1 MTHNI
6 HKAIKSRV
14 LVLDGAMGTM
24 VQRYK
29 LEEADFRG
37 ERFKNFPHNLKG
49 NNDLLVLTKPQV
61 IREIHEAYLAAG
73 ADIIE
78 TDTFNANRISLSDY
92 HLEDLAYEINLAAA
106 RLAKEATSGFTLLAT
121 DKPRWVAGSIGPT
134 SKTASMSP
142 DVQNPAYRAVSF
154 DDLYHAYRE
163 QARGL
168 LDGGADI
175 LMVETIFDT
184 LNAKAAL
191 IAVFD
196 ELNDR
201 HILDPG
207 TFNLEPGTSFPVIA
221 SVTISDNSGRTLSG
235 QTLEAFL
242 YSIIHFDLFAVGLN
256 CSLGAAELRPYIEE
270 LSAKAPFPI
279 IAYPNAGLPNQFGEY
294 DQSPSEMAG
303 FIKDFL
309 DNRFVNMV
317 GGCCGTN
324 PEHIRGFVEMAK
336 GSAVRQVPE
345 KSHELRL
352 SGLEPLTI
360 YKGSN
365 FINIGERTN
374 VSGSRKFARLIKE
387 EKYEEALSVARQQ
400 VESGAQVIDISM
412 DEAMLDA
419 EKAMVNFLNMVAS
432 DPDVAR
438 VPIMIDS
445 SKFSVIHAGLKCIQ
459 GKPIVNSISLK
470 EGESAFREHATLLRK
485 FGAATVIMA
494 FDEDGQATSLDR
506 RIVIATRA
514 YKILTQELNFP
525 PEDIIFDPNILTV
538 ATGID
543 EHSNY
548 AVEFLN
554 AVKWIKENL
563 PYARVS
569 GGISNLSF
577 SFRGNDPLREAM
589 HSAFLY
595 HAIKA
600 GLDMGIVNAGGLPVY
615 DEIPKML
622 LKLVE
627 DVILN
632 RRKDGTE
639 RLLAYADQVTDSGK
653 KEETEAQWR
662 SLPVVERL
670 RYSLI
675 KGNAEFID
683 HDIDEAMPLFD
694 VALKIIEGPLMDG
707 MNQVGDLFGSGK
719 MFLPQVV
726 KSARVMKKAVARL
739 TPRLE
744 AEKAELKGSPRNNGK
759 ILLATV
765 KGDVH
770 DIGKNIVGVVLA
782 CNNYE
787 VIDLGVMIPA
797 DKILAAA
804 REHDVDV
811 VGLSGLITPSLEEM
825 VHVAKEMER
834 LKFTIPLLIG
844 GATTSDIH
852 TAVKIEPFY
861 SQSVIHVKDAS
872 KAVGVVSNLL
882 SAEAKKDFTDAIKK
896 KYKGIRNTYDKKA
909 DYSYIS
915 IADARKNKL
924 KIDWD
929 TTKIYS
935 PQFIREKVFFD
946 YSLEEIA
953 KYIDWTFFFHAWKM
967 NGKYPAILTDPVKG
981 AEATKLFNDAQRLL
995 NEITSKKMLIA
1006 RGVIGLYPCNST
1018 GDDIEIY
1025 TDETCSKVLTT
1036 FRFLRNQQLKD
1047 SGQPNLCLADFIA
1060 PKESGITDY
1069 MGGFAVTAGLGVE
1082 EWVSIFE
1089 KDLDDYNSILI
1100 KVLADRLAEAFAELM
1115 HQRVRKEFWGYSKGE
1130 QLDVFGMIRE
1140 EYQGIRPAP
1149 GYPACPEHSEKRTL
1163 FDLLEADKKIG
1174 IQLTENYAMYPGA
1187 SVSGFYF
1194 SHPLA
1199 QYFNLGRISK
1209 DQVLDYAK
1217 RKSFSVEL
1225 TEKLL
1230 NTNLNY

>member
-1 MTHNI
+1 MTKNI
-6 HKAIKSRV
+6 NEVIKSRV

-29 LEEADFRG
+29 LAEHDFRG
-37 ERFKNFPHNLKG
+37 DRFKTFPYNLKG

-61 IREIHEAYLAAG
+61 IREIHEAYLEAG

-78 TDTFNANRISLSDY
+78 TDTFNANRISLADY
-92 HLEDLAYEINLAAA
+92 HLEELAYEINLTAAK
-106 RLAKEATSGFTLLAT
+106 LAKEAVLGFTKTDT

-154 DDLYHAYRE
+154 DDLYAAYRE

-168 LDGGADI
+168 LDGGADL

-196 ELNDR
+196 EISDR
-201 HILDPG
+201 KKLKPG
-207 TFNLEPGTSFPVIA
+207 TLNIEPEPNIPVIA

-242 YSIIHFDLFAVGLN
+242 YSIIHFNLFAIGLN
-256 CSLGAAELRPYIEE
+256 CSLGAAELRPYLEE
-270 LSAKAPFPI
+270 LSLKAPFPI

-294 DQSPSEMAG
+294 DQSPVEMAG
-303 FIKDFL
+303 YIKDFL
-309 DNRFVNMV
+309 DNRFVNLV

-324 PEHIRGFVEMAK
+324 PDHIRGFVQLAK
-336 GSAVRQVPE
+336 EAAVRQIPE
-345 KSHELRL
+345 RTHELRL
-352 SGLEPLTI
+352 SGLEPLVI
-360 YKGSN
+360 FSGSN

-432 DPDVAR
+432 DPDVAK

-470 EGESAFREHATLLRK
+470 EGEDTFREHAAILRK

-494 FDEDGQATSLDR
+494 FDENGQATTLDR
-506 RIVIATRA
+506 RIAITSRA
-514 YKILTQELNFP
+514 YRILTKELGFP

-543 EHSNY
+543 EHANY

-554 AVKWIKENL
+554 AVRWIKENL

-589 HSAFLY
+589 HSAFLF

-600 GLDMGIVNAGGLPVY
+600 GLDMGIVNAGALPVY
-615 DEIPKML
+615 DDIPKML
-622 LKLVE
+622 LKLAE

-639 RLLAYADQVTDSGK
+639 RLLAYADQVTVSGK
-653 KEETEAQWR
+653 KEETEAEWR
-662 SLPVVERL
+662 SLPVVERI
-670 RYSLI
+670 RYSLV
-675 KGNAEFID
+675 KGNDEFID
-683 HDIDEAMPLFD
+683 RDIEEAMPLFEM
-694 VALKIIEGPLMDG
+694 ALKIIEGPLMDG

-726 KSARVMKKAVARL
+726 KSARVMKKAVSKL

-759 ILLATV
+759 VLLATV

-804 REHDVDV
+804 KEHNVDV
-811 VGLSGLITPSLEEM
+811 LGLSGLITPSLEEM

-834 LKFTIPLLIG
+834 LKFTIPFLIG

-852 TAVKIEPFY
+852 TAVKIEPHY
-861 SQSVIHVKDAS
+861 SHCVVHVKDAS

-882 SAEAKKDFTDAIKK
+882 SAEIKPDFTNSIKK
-896 KYKGIRNTYDKKA
+896 RYEGIRNTYDKKA
-909 DYSYIS
+909 NYSYIS
-915 IADARKNKL
+915 LPAARKNKL
-924 KIDWD
+924 NISWENAS
-929 TTKIYS
+929 IYR
-935 PQFIREKVFFD
+935 PQFIGNKVFFD
-946 YSLEEIA
+946 YPLNEIA
-953 KYIDWTFFFHAWKM
+953 RYIDWTFFFHAWKM

-981 AEATKLFNDAQRLL
+981 IEATRLFNDAQRLL
-995 NEITSKKMLIA
+995 NEITSKNMLIA
-1006 RGVIGLYPCNST
+1006 RGVVGLYPCNSI
-1018 GDDIEIY
+1018 GDDIEVY
-1025 TDETCSKVLTT
+1025 TDETCSTVQTT

-1060 PKESGITDY
+1060 PKESGIVDY

-1082 EWVSIFE
+1082 EWVARFE
-1089 KDLDDYNSILI
+1089 QELDDYQAILV

-1115 HQRVRKEFWGYSKGE
+1115 HHRVRKEFWGYAKEE
-1130 QLDVFGMIRE
+1130 QLDVFAMIRE

-1163 FDLLEADKKIG
+1163 FDLLEADKKLD

-1209 DQVLDYAK
+1209 DQIIDYAK
-1217 RKSFSVEL
+1217 RKNFSFEQ

>member
-1 MTHNI
+1 MTNDLY
-6 HKAIKSRV
+6 KAIKSRV

-29 LEEADFRG
+29 LDEAAYRG
-37 ERFKNFPHNLKG
+37 ERFRDFPYNLKG
-49 NNDLLVLTKPQV
+49 NNDLLSITRPQV
-61 IREIHEAYLAAG
+61 IREIHEAYLEAG

-78 TDTFNANRISLSDY
+78 TDTFNSNRISLSDY
-92 HLEDLAYEINLAAA
+92 HLEELAYELNVAAA
-106 RLAKEATSGFTLLAT
+106 GLARKAADSFTRLDPK
-121 DKPRWVAGSIGPT
+121 KPRWVAGSIGPT
-134 SKTASMSP
+134 SKTSSMSP

-154 DDLYHAYRE
+154 DDLYDAYRE

-191 IAVFD
+191 IAIFD
-196 ELNDR
+196 EISDR
-201 HILDPG
+201 KKAGNATRI
-207 TFNLEPGTSFPVIA
+207 PVIA
-221 SVTISDNSGRTLSG
+221 SVTISDQSGRTLSG

-242 YSIIHFDLFAVGLN
+242 CSVIHFDLFAIGLN

-270 LSAKAPFPI
+270 LSSKAPFPVI
-279 IAYPNAGLPNQFGEY
+279 VYPNAGLPNQFGEY
-294 DQSPSEMAG
+294 DQSPTEMAG
-303 FIKDFL
+303 YAGDFL
-309 DNRFVNMV
+309 ENCFVNIL
-317 GGCCGTN
+317 GGCCGTT
-324 PEHIRGFVEMAK
+324 PEHIRGFAQLAIK
-336 GSAVRQVPE
+336 ARVRPVPE
-345 KSHELRL
+345 RTHELRL
-352 SGLEPLTI
+352 SGLEPLTLF
-360 YKGSN
+360 KGSN

-470 EGESAFREHATLLRK
+470 EGEDAFREHASTLRK

-494 FDEDGQATSLDR
+494 FDEAGQATTLDR
-506 RIVIATRA
+506 RIAIARRA
-514 YKILTQELNFP
+514 YDILTNELDFP

-538 ATGID
+538 ATGIE
-543 EHSNY
+543 EHNNY
-548 AVEFLN
+548 AIEFLN
-554 AVKWIKENL
+554 AVKWIKGNL
-563 PYARVS
+563 KYAHVS

-600 GLDMGIVNAGGLPVY
+600 GLDMGIVNAGALPVY

-632 RRKDGTE
+632 RRKDSTE

-653 KEETEAQWR
+653 KEETEAEWR
-662 SLPVVERL
+662 ALPIVERL

-675 KGNAEFID
+675 KGNAEYID
-683 HDIDEAMPLFD
+683 QDVDEIMPHFD
-694 VALKIIEGPLMDG
+694 SALKIIEGPLMDG

-744 AEKAELKGSPRNNGK
+744 AEKAALKGTPRNNGK
-759 ILLATV
+759 VLLATV

-787 VIDLGVMIPA
+787 VIDLGVMVPA
-797 DKILAAA
+797 EKILAAA
-804 REHDVDV
+804 KEHQADVI
-811 VGLSGLITPSLEEM
+811 GLSGLITPSLEEM

-834 LKFTIPLLIG
+834 LKFTVPLLIG

-852 TAVKIEPFY
+852 TAVKIEPWY

-882 SAEAKKDFTDAIKK
+882 SLEVKKDFTDSIRK
-896 KYKGIRNTYDKKA
+896 KYEGIRNSYDKKA

-915 IADARKNKL
+915 LAEARKNRL
-924 KIDWD
+924 KVDW
-929 TTKIYS
+929 KSHRVYK
-935 PQFIREKVFFD
+935 PQFTGNKVFFD
-946 YSLEEIA
+946 FPLEEIQQ
-953 KYIDWTFFFHAWKM
+953 YIDWTFFFHAWKM

-981 AEATKLFNDAQRLL
+981 KEARKLFADAQQLL
-995 NEITSKKMLIA
+995 KEITEKKMLIA
-1006 RGVIGLYPCNST
+1006 RGVIGFYPCNSV

-1025 TDETCSKVLTT
+1025 SDETRSKVVST
-1036 FRFLRNQQLKD
+1036 FRFLRNQQLKEA
-1047 SGQPNLCLADFIA
+1047 GQPNLCLSDFIA
-1060 PKESGITDY
+1060 PKDADVVDY
-1069 MGGFAVTAGLGVE
+1069 VGGFAVTAGLGVE
-1082 EWVSIFE
+1082 EWVTQFE
-1089 KDLDDYNSILI
+1089 QELDDYNAILI
-1100 KVLADRLAEAFAELM
+1100 KILADRLAEAFAELM
-1115 HQRVRKEFWGYSKGE
+1115 HHRVRTEFWGYDKKE
-1130 QLDVFGMIRE
+1130 DLDVFRMISE

-1163 FDLLEADKKIG
+1163 FDLLEADKQID
-1174 IQLTENYAMYPGA
+1174 INLTENYAMYPAA

-1194 SHPLA
+1194 SHPLSK
-1199 QYFNLGRISK
+1199 YFNLGRISK
-1209 DQVLDYAK
+1209 DQLTDYAK
-1217 RKSFSVEL
+1217 RKNFSFERA
-1225 TEKLL
+1225 EKLL
-1230 NTNLNY
+1230 NTNLNF

>member
-1 MTHNI
+1 MTNDLY
-6 HKAIKSRV
+6 KAIKSRV

-29 LEEADFRG
+29 LDEAAYRG
-37 ERFKNFPHNLKG
+37 ERFRDFPYNLKG
-49 NNDLLVLTKPQV
+49 NNDLLSITRPQV
-61 IREIHEAYLAAG
+61 IREIHEAYLEAG

-78 TDTFNANRISLSDY
+78 TDTFNSNRISLSDY
-92 HLEDLAYEINLAAA
+92 HLEELAYELNVAAA
-106 RLAKEATSGFTLLAT
+106 GLARKAADNFTRLDPK
-121 DKPRWVAGSIGPT
+121 KPRWVAGSIGPT
-134 SKTASMSP
+134 SKTSSMSP

-154 DDLYHAYRE
+154 DDLYDAYRE

-191 IAVFD
+191 IAIFD
-196 ELNDR
+196 EISDR
-201 HILDPG
+201 KKAGNATRI
-207 TFNLEPGTSFPVIA
+207 PVIA
-221 SVTISDNSGRTLSG
+221 SVTISDQSGRTLSG

-242 YSIIHFDLFAVGLN
+242 CSVIHFDLFAIGLN

-270 LSAKAPFPI
+270 LSSKAPFPVI
-279 IAYPNAGLPNQFGEY
+279 VYPNAGLPNQFGEY
-294 DQSPSEMAG
+294 DQSPTEMAG
-303 FIKDFL
+303 YAGDFL
-309 DNRFVNMV
+309 ENCFVNIL
-317 GGCCGTN
+317 GGCCGTT
-324 PEHIRGFVEMAK
+324 PEHIRGFAQLAIK
-336 GSAVRQVPE
+336 ARVRPVPE
-345 KSHELRL
+345 RTHELRL
-352 SGLEPLTI
+352 SGLEPLTLF
-360 YKGSN
+360 KGSN

-470 EGESAFREHATLLRK
+470 EGEDAFREHASTLRK

-494 FDEDGQATSLDR
+494 FDEAGQATTLDR
-506 RIVIATRA
+506 RIAIARRA
-514 YKILTQELNFP
+514 YDILTNELDFP

-538 ATGID
+538 ATGIE
-543 EHSNY
+543 EHNNY
-548 AVEFLN
+548 AIEFLN
-554 AVKWIKENL
+554 AVKWIKGNL
-563 PYARVS
+563 KYAHVS

-600 GLDMGIVNAGGLPVY
+600 GLDMGIVNAGALPVY

-632 RRKDGTE
+632 RRKDSTE

-653 KEETEAQWR
+653 KEETEAEWR
-662 SLPVVERL
+662 ALPIVERL

-675 KGNAEFID
+675 KGNAEYID
-683 HDIDEAMPLFD
+683 QDVDEIKPFFD
-694 VALKIIEGPLMDG
+694 SALKIIEGPLMDG

-744 AEKAELKGSPRNNGK
+744 AEKAALKGTPRNNGK
-759 ILLATV
+759 VLLATV

-787 VIDLGVMIPA
+787 VIDLGVMVPA
-797 DKILAAA
+797 EKILAAA
-804 REHDVDV
+804 KEHQADVI
-811 VGLSGLITPSLEEM
+811 GLSGLITPSLEEM

-834 LKFTIPLLIG
+834 LKFTVPLLIG

-852 TAVKIEPFY
+852 TAVKIEPWY

-882 SAEAKKDFTDAIKK
+882 SLEVKKDFTDSIRK
-896 KYKGIRNTYDKKA
+896 KYEGIRNSYDKKA

-915 IADARKNKL
+915 LAEARKNRL
-924 KIDWD
+924 KVDW
-929 TTKIYS
+929 KNHRVYK
-935 PQFIREKVFFD
+935 PQFTGNKVFFD
-946 YSLEEIA
+946 FPLEEIQ

-981 AEATKLFNDAQRLL
+981 KEARKLFADAQQLL
-995 NEITSKKMLIA
+995 KEITEKKMLIA
-1006 RGVIGLYPCNST
+1006 RGVIGFYPCNSV

-1025 TDETCSKVLTT
+1025 SDETRSKVVST
-1036 FRFLRNQQLKD
+1036 FRFLRNQQLKEA
-1047 SGQPNLCLADFIA
+1047 GQPNLCLSDFIA
-1060 PKESGITDY
+1060 PKEADVVDY
-1069 MGGFAVTAGLGVE
+1069 VGGFAVTAGLGVE
-1082 EWVSIFE
+1082 EWVTRFE
-1089 KDLDDYNSILI
+1089 QELDDYNAILI
-1100 KVLADRLAEAFAELM
+1100 KILADRLAEAFAELM
-1115 HQRVRKEFWGYSKGE
+1115 HHRVRTEFWGYDKKE
-1130 QLDVFGMIRE
+1130 DLDVFRMISE

-1163 FDLLEADKKIG
+1163 FDLLEADKQID
-1174 IQLTENYAMYPGA
+1174 INLTENYAMYPAA

-1194 SHPLA
+1194 SHPLSK
-1199 QYFNLGRISK
+1199 YFNLGRISK
-1209 DQVLDYAK
+1209 DQLTDYAK
-1217 RKSFSVEL
+1217 RKNFSFERA
-1225 TEKLL
+1225 EKLL
-1230 NTNLNY
+1230 NTNLNF